1 MRAAGHNFSAH
12 YSVSHEDVVEG
23 ARRARI
29 RVAVVTFHLC
39 VRLHVCK
46 LLLNGYDAADAQRS
60 LQTEEKTLKV
70 VNQKRRL

>member
-1 MRAAGHNFSAH
+1 M
-12 YSVSHEDVVEG
+12 EG

-29 RVAVVTFHLC
+29 RVVVVTFHEC
-39 VRLHVCK
+39 VRLHVCT
-46 LLLNGYDAADAQRS
+46 LLNGYDAADAQRS